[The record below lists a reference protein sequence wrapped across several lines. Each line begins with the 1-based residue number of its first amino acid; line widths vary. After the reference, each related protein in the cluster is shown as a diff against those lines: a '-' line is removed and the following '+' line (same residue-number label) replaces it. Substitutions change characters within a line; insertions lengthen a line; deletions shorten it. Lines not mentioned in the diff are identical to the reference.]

1 MSAPLRIGI
10 AGITGRMGRETA
22 SMAASDPRVRLVGG
36 IVRHQPHSLEWP
48 GLAITTDPRTLLPEI
63 DCLIDLTLP
72 EATVSLA
79 RLAAEHR
86 VPLLCGVTGLGEEQ
100 IVALEA
106 AAVVV
111 PVQWSRN
118 LSQGIPVIARLV
130 RELAAALHSY
140 DVEIVETH
148 HRGKREAPS
157 GTALLL
163 AEAIAEG
170 REERLEEHAVYGRYG
185 GSLRA
190 EGEIGI
196 HALRAGSVLGEHSIL
211 FAGADEEIR
220 FTHRALSR
228 RAFARG
234 AIEAAL
240 ALPGR
245 PPGLT
250 RT

>member
-1 MSAPLRIGI
+1 M
-10 AGITGRMGRETA
+10 
-22 SMAASDPRVRLVGG
+22 
-36 IVRHQPHSLEWP
+36 
-48 GLAITTDPRTLLPEI
+48 
-63 DCLIDLTLP
+63 
-72 EATVSLA
+72 
-79 RLAAEHR
+79 
-86 VPLLCGVTGLGEEQ
+86 
-100 IVALEA
+100 
-106 AAVVV
+106 V

-118 LSQGIPVIARLV
+118 LSQGIPLIARLV
-130 RELAAALHSY
+130 RDLAEALHAY

-170 REERLEEHAVYGRYG
+170 RDQRLEEHAVYGRFG
-185 GSLRA
+185 ESLRA

-196 HALRAGSVLGEHSIL
+196 HALRGGLVFGEHSIL

-240 ALPGR
+240 TLPER
-245 PPGLT
+245 APGLT
-250 RT
+250 RP